1 MENYL
6 FTFTEIL
13 SENLCIS
20 LTKKKPVFTMSPLE
34 FIRISKNV
42 VTLKFGSLLELIKIL
57 FITISLEGKGGVG
70 CFFK

>member
-1 MENYL
+1 
-6 FTFTEIL
+6 
-13 SENLCIS
+13 
-20 LTKKKPVFTMSPLE
+20 MSPLE

-57 FITISLEGKGGVG
+57 LITISLEGKGGVG